1 MGAGNRDSGVLG
13 AHPDPLITW
22 GLPVSPASV
31 STVVRGGQSSVAR
44 LQLGRLTSAPRPG
57 RCSPLGP
64 AASKVLLSPVITDRW
79 GGAEAR
85 LQSRGTGGSGAQD
98 P

>member
-1 MGAGNRDSGVLG
+1 MGAGNWDSGVLG

-22 GLPVSPASV
+22 GLRVSPASV
-31 STVVRGGQSSVAR
+31 STVVQGGQSSVAR
-44 LQLGRLTSAPRPG
+44 PKLGRLTSAPRPG
-57 RCSPLGP
+57 HSSLLGP
-64 AASKVLLSPVITDRW
+64 AASKVLLSPVMMDRW

-85 LQSRGTGGSGAQD
+85 LQSRGAGGSGARN